1 MLSQDLAGT
10 WKLVSRRDATVS
22 GEPRVDPSLGEDPI
36 ALLFYDRHGH
46 FGAQFMKR
54 DRSAP
59 TTDLPTAS
67 SNNGRAVGGYDA
79 YFGAYSVD
87 DSSGLVTQRIEGA
100 LSAETVGL
108 VLSRRMDVFGNTL
121 TIRVDTTSA
130 DGEPVVR
137 TLVWER
143 VG

>member
-1 MLSQDLAGT
+1 MLSNDLPGT
-10 WKLVSRRDATVS
+10 WKLLSRRDMTPA
-22 GEPRVDPSLGEDPI
+22 GAPRIDPSLGEDPI

-46 FGAQFMKR
+46 FAAQFMKR
-54 DRSAP
+54 DRNAP
-59 TTDLPTAS
+59 ATDLQAAT
-67 SNNGRAVGGYDA
+67 SNNSRAVGGYDA
-79 YFGAYSVD
+79 YFGLYSVD
-87 DSSGLVTQRIEGA
+87 DASGTVTQRIEGA

-108 VLSRRMDVFGNTL
+108 VLTRGMEVRDDRL